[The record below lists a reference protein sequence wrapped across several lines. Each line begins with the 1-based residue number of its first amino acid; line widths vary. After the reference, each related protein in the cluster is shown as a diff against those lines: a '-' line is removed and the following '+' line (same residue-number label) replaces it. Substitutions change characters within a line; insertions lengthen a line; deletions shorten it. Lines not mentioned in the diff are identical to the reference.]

1 MTFALKWQKLASI
14 PPLQPHQVCVLAV
27 PLEIESV
34 DLDSFKS
41 LLSDDE
47 LRRADRF
54 VFPADS
60 AKFVLCRG
68 ILRRLLGFY
77 LSTKNEAVDLCVTD
91 HGKLHLGDQVRIDIR
106 FNLTH
111 SKDLAVFA
119 FSVGQELGVDIESVD
134 RTRATEEVAQRH
146 FSPKERSDLARVPQP
161 QRIEAFYRCWTRKEA
176 YLKARGD
183 GLSVDLASFDVS
195 VLDESNPRLF
205 ARDSVRWEMWSLNPA
220 DGYLGAVVFETGA
233 EVHSYWLTPHLLQ
246 DPANHLL

>member
-1 MTFALKWQKLASI
+1 MNFQFKWPKLTSI
-14 PPLQPHQVCVLAV
+14 PPLLPQQVCVLAV

-34 DLDSFKS
+34 DLNSFKS
-41 LLSDDE
+41 LLSVDE

-54 VFPADS
+54 VFPTDR

-77 LSTKNEAVDLCVTD
+77 LSTNDAAVDLSIGD

-119 FSVGQELGVDIESVD
+119 FAVGLELGVDIESVD
-134 RTRATEEVAQRH
+134 RARATEEVAHRN
-146 FSPKERSDLARVPQP
+146 FSPKERSDLALVPP
-161 QRIEAFYRCWTRKEA
+161 AQRIEAFYRCWTRKEA

-195 VLDESNPRLF
+195 VFDESNPRLL
-205 ARDSVRWEMWSLNPA
+205 ARDSARWEMRSLNPV

-233 EVHSYWLTPHLLQ
+233 EVLSYWLTPHLLQ
-246 DPANHLL
+246 DPAKQLR